1 MAPSRVQRQLSNL
14 GSSMWALGEAEPF
27 LDTVINGLLY
37 LDTQVELSAL
47 RTRVGEVFAVHPR
60 FRMVVRHR
68 EGSVLEWD
76 EPAEALDLAYHVRDV
91 TVPSASGTATQAEV
105 DAYIGSKYGEL
116 LDKERPLWLV
126 ERVVNVG
133 AVGPE
138 RKSKGL
144 LVLRLH
150 HVIGDGISLTA
161 FVMGLF
167 DQDGGAVGIEG
178 ASAATGKQ
186 LQQDA
191 GTSGDASSAKSGAVR
206 WPRRSALLAA
216 LHHARLVVLGV
227 LEGLL
232 FVALPGDSA
241 TMLHA
246 PITSLGHRKVVSSP
260 VVPLQRIKDIKDA
273 VGATVNDVL
282 VAALAG
288 AVRAYLQSHGSAV
301 GPKLR
306 AGCLLNM
313 RSAAETKKLQALRGS
328 AVPLSNQVGSHSGW
342 GKGGHGT
349 WRLALTNFARSLAL
363 TVQLSPHR
371 PPRRRGRCARAP
383 VRLQM
388 APRRRQA
395 ESRPARRVPAQHGG
409 NEGPASKDAYE
420 GDVRL
425 LRENLLYV

>member
-1 MAPSRVQRQLSNL
+1 MAPARVQRQLSAL

-37 LDTQVELSAL
+37 LDVPVDLAAL
-47 RTRVGEVFAVHPR
+47 RARVGEVFAVHPR

-68 EGSVLEWD
+68 EGGSLEWD
-76 EPAEALDLAYHVRDV
+76 EPTAPLDLAYHVRDV
-91 TVPSASGTATQAEV
+91 MIPSASGSATQAEV
-105 DAYIGSKYGEL
+105 EAYIGGKYGEL

-126 ERVVNVG
+126 ERVVNAG

-144 LVLRLH
+144 VILRLH

-178 ASAATGKQ
+178 ASAAAGKQ

-191 GTSGDASSAKSGAVR
+191 GAGGDASSSKVGAAR

-216 LHHARLVVLGV
+216 LHHARLVVQGV

-246 PITSLGHRKVVSSP
+246 PVTSLGRRKVVSSP
-260 VVPLQRIKDIKDA
+260 VVPLQRVKDIKDA

-288 AVRAYLQSHGSAV
+288 AVRAYLLSHGSVV

-313 RSAAETKKLQALRGS
+313 RSAAETKKLQALRGG
-328 AVPLSNQVGSHSGW
+328 AVPLSNQVRGPPAQERARACKREEESERGSEREREERDRGREE
-342 GKGGHGT
+342 GT
-349 WRLALTNFARSLAL
+349 RTRHRTLTDRRSLARSRSS
-363 TVQLSPHR
+363 TSCPSPC
-371 PPRRRGRCARAP
+371 PSPRQGRSSAS
-383 VRLQM
+383 M
-388 APRRRQA
+388 
-395 ESRPARRVPAQHGG
+395 
-409 NEGPASKDAYE
+409 PASGAWTTQS
-420 GDVRL
+420 
-425 LRENLLYV
+425 